1 MELYRLAIDVGVI
14 KDYSPGVEHAACF
27 AVSTQIC
34 SALRSSSQLEVIN
47 KNCDYSICPCFLI
60 LNQMPSKGRALS
72 EILPSDF
79 LLHS

>member
-1 MELYRLAIDVGVI
+1 MELYHLAIDVGVT

-47 KNCDYSICPCFLI
+47 KNCD
-60 LNQMPSKGRALS
+60 
-72 EILPSDF
+72 
-79 LLHS
+79 